1 MTPGRPSKKQSVR
14 KKSKARAKTDLEI
27 LQELQEEI
35 LEKLRASDYQPRIAD
50 FLRVLDFKTKLKLP
64 VSEKQKFWD
73 LLDQLRRE
81 ELETKEEDD
90 EN

>member
-1 MTPGRPSKKQSVR
+1 MTPARSSKKKSIR
-14 KKSKARAKTDLEI
+14 KKSKAQVKTDLEI

-35 LEKLRASDYQPRIAD
+35 LEKLRSSDYQPKIAD

-64 VSEKQKFWD
+64 VSEKQKFWE

-81 ELETKEEDD
+81 ELKTDEEDN